1 MTYGET
7 QSCDYDLPDG
17 RKVRAYYKENPDGI
31 WSGVFD
37 DDDRVFVINTGGLP
51 KKRYKRNPYEVY
63 RKHRGETVEKM
74 KIAMAQAER
83 ALVAAG
89 KAVKTK
95 CPSKT
100 AERDLKWDSGSET
113 GMESGQPLKND
124 TRELVKIS
132 LFGKRTRTYLIIGK
146 IIKP

>member
-1 MTYGET
+1 MTYDKT
-7 QSCDYDLPDG
+7 QSCDYDLPG
-17 RKVRAYYKENPDGI
+17 GEKVRAYYKEKPDGS

-63 RKHRGETVEKM
+63 RKHCGETVKEVKSALV
-74 KIAMAQAER
+74 KAEL

-89 KAVKTK
+89 KAIKTD
-95 CPSKT
+95 CPSRT

-113 GMESGQPLKND
+113 GMESGKPLKND
-124 TRELVKIS
+124 TRELVKIH
-132 LFGKRTRTYLIIGK
+132 LFGKCTRTYLVIGK
-146 IIKP
+146 LV

>member
-1 MTYGET
+1 MTHGET
-7 QSCDYDLPDG
+7 RSCDYGLPDG
-17 RKVRAYYKENPDGI
+17 RKVRAYYKEHSDGT
-31 WSGVFD
+31 WSGAFD
-37 DDDRVFVINTGGLP
+37 DADRVFVINEGGIP

-63 RKHRGETVEKM
+63 RKHRGETVKEVKSALV
-74 KIAMAQAER
+74 KAEL

-89 KAVKTK
+89 KAIKTNR
-95 CPSKT
+95 PSVT

-132 LFGKRTRTYLIIGK
+132 LFGKRTRTYLVIGR